1 MTAPAPTVDTV
12 PEALPQADDE
22 ERRRKRRLILL
33 ILLGALVAL
42 FFAIAL
48 WYLIFRK
55 PLPFPIPPAPQDQAP
70 AFSFAVY
77 DVTKPLGVAVNADGT
92 RIYLTQSD
100 GDQQTLVLDG
110 LGNRIGSLVPPTT
123 VTTRATQL
131 YVAVN
136 PLTDEVFASDRMAGQ
151 VYVYDADGAY
161 ARRLDPGSDLAGWQP
176 LALAFDKDGNLYVSD
191 VAGAYHS
198 VHEFAPDGRLLRSFG
213 GPGVLN
219 FPNGIAVD
227 DTGYVYVS
235 DTNDGRLIVFEPT
248 GAQAGVVSRG
258 PTNAELGL
266 PVGIAIDDRDRVFVV
281 DSVAHDIQMYKTF
294 SPGDRAPEYLA
305 SFGIEGTSDGA
316 FEFPNGIA
324 VDGRGRVYVADWNND
339 RLQVW
344 SY

>member
-1 MTAPAPTVDTV
+1 MTAPSPTVDAV
-12 PEALPQADDE
+12 PDALPQADDE
-22 ERRRKRRLILL
+22 ERRRRRRLIVL
-33 ILLGALVAL
+33 IILGALVAL
-42 FFAIAL
+42 FLAIAL

-70 AFSFAVY
+70 TFSFAVY
-77 DVTKPLGVAVNADGT
+77 DVVKPLGVAVNAEGT
-92 RIYLTQSD
+92 RLYLTQAD
-100 GDQQTLVLDG
+100 GDQATLVLDG
-110 LGNRIGSLVPPTT
+110 LGNRVGTLAPPTT
-123 VTTRATQL
+123 VTAHATQL

-136 PLTDEVFASDRMAGQ
+136 PLTGEVFASDRMAGQ
-151 VYVYDADGAY
+151 VYVYDTDGAY
-161 ARRLDPGSDLAGWQP
+161 ARRLDPGSELAGWQP
-176 LALAFDKDGNLYVSD
+176 LALAFDQDGNLYVTD
-191 VAGAYHS
+191 VAGLYHS
-198 VHEFAPDGRLLRSFG
+198 VREFAPDGRLLRTFG

-219 FPNGIAVD
+219 FPNGVAVD
-227 DTGYVYVS
+227 DASYVYVS

-258 PTNAELGL
+258 PTAAELGL
-266 PVGIAIDDRDRVFVV
+266 PVGIAIDGADRLFVV
-281 DSVAHDIQMYKTF
+281 DSVAHAVQIYGTF
-294 SPGDRAPEYLA
+294 TAGDRAPEYFT